1 MPLLPVLTTLKQA
14 ANYNYS
20 TKNIS
25 ITIYMK
31 KLTKIIGVVVLLLA
45 AGSCGNKSPKEN
57 NAGINDKKTTLAKLK
72 KAQEKNDLEIK
83 KLEEELASLDTSDAS
98 EKYAKLVAVAPV
110 AVQNFQHYIE
120 LRGKIDAENISAITP
135 RMGPAQVKAMYVRQG
150 QAVKKGQL
158 LLKLD
163 DAILRQSVTA
173 ARRQTDGIKTQL
185 AFAKNVYQ
193 RQKNLWDKGIGT
205 EVQLITA
212 KTNVESLENQLGAA
226 NEQIKVA
233 QEQLNTSNVVSDVSG
248 IADEVNI
255 KVGEIFS
262 GMNAQ
267 GQPQI
272 KIVNTSSLKAVTTI
286 AENYINKLHTG
297 TPVVITLPDVN
308 KTFNSSI
315 SYLGQS
321 IANNMIGFV
330 AEAKLPRDAALKPNQ
345 TAIIK
350 IQDYTASNAIVIPVN
365 TIQNDEKG
373 KYVYVLQKSGNGQ
386 MYASKRNIN
395 IGEAFGEMVEVKTG
409 LSAGEQ
415 LITEGYQDL
424 YEGQRVITNAN

>member
-83 KLEEELASLDTSDAS
+83 KLEEELALLDTSDAS

-272 KIVNTSSLKAVTTI
+272 KIVN
-286 AENYINKLHTG
+286 INKLHTG

-424 YEGQRVITNAN
+424 YEGQQVITNAN